1 MVFNSLLGLGKKHF
15 VANKEDKPGSFAA
28 SFLLFKKICD
38 STSKSNNFPSGPGKL
53 HKLNFSQFDV

>member
-1 MVFNSLLGLGKKHF
+1 MVFNPLLGFGKNYF

-38 STSKSNNFPSGPGKL
+38 PASKSNNFPCGPGKL